1 MTAKTIKN
9 VCRFCEQEKKLIKA
23 HIIPKKFYLGI
34 KQDKCLC
41 INSKTGK
48 YIIQQQGGYDSN
60 ILCGDCDNHIL
71 GEFDKE
77 GYRILFSDFSKYKYE
92 FLHPQRIYQLD
103 NSCYDYRKLRKFF
116 ISILWRAS
124 ISKLEEWSNIN
135 LGGYEKKAFEI
146 LKGKREYDE
155 LFKILIYKNC
165 FAEDINQEVLIA
177 KGKTKTYKKYVIQM
191 AGYRI
196 EIIVDSSRLTNK
208 YKQQYEK
215 YFLNPTYAH
224 IIETPEVSK
233 RINKE
238 YNARMSELYEKGFVP
253 PKPTGVL

>member
-1 MTAKTIKN
+1 MKKQSIGICK
-9 VCRFCEQEKKLIKA
+9 FCGQEKKLIDA
-23 HIIPKKFYLGI
+23 HIIPKNFYLMRE
-34 KQDKCLC
+34 KDRYLS
-41 INSKTGK
+41 INSKTCK
-48 YIIQQQGGYDSN
+48 YTIQQKGGYDSN

-92 FLHPQRIYQLD
+92 YLHPQRIYQLD

-124 ISKLEEWSNIN
+124 ITKLEEWSNIN
-135 LGGYEKKAFEI
+135 LDGYEKKAFEI

>member
-1 MTAKTIKN
+1 MSKN
-9 VCRFCEQEKKLIKA
+9 SNPICKFCGQEKKLIDA
-23 HIIPKKFYLGI
+23 HIIPKNFYLER
-34 KQDKCLC
+34 KKDRYLC
-41 INSKTGK
+41 INSKTCK
-48 YIIQQQGGYDSN
+48 YTIQQKGGYDSN

-92 FLHPQRIYQLD
+92 YLHPQRIYQLD

-135 LGGYEKKAFEI
+135 LGGYEKKALEI
-146 LKGKREYDE
+146 LKDVKEHE
-155 LFKILIYKNC
+155 KLFKILIYKNC
-165 FAEDINQEVLIA
+165 YTEDINQDVLIA
-177 KGKTKTYKKYVIQM
+177 KGKTSKYKKYVIQM

-196 EIIVDSSRLTNK
+196 EVMVDSGRISNQ
-208 YKQQYEK
+208 YKLRYEK
-215 YFLNPTYAH
+215 YFLNQEYLH
-224 IIETPEVSK
+224 IIETPEVSW

-238 YNARMSELYEKGFVP
+238 YHSGLSELYKKGFVP
-253 PKPTGVL
+253 PQPSSIK